1 MKTGFNP
8 SHIIAY
14 LVLAA
19 GLTLASFASAED
31 EGLLPTIKDGVVDMH
46 IVDPDHTVGYTV
58 GDIVERTVTLEVKKP
73 YKLLETSLPIVGFE
87 RRYKNQ
93 LIGID
98 LSSIS
103 HSKKEHTDSTTYTL
117 HLAYQ
122 IFTNNLVAKHGATP
136 PEYLKFAAADGKIYQ
151 YRIPTFDFVIS
162 PISVF
167 GAVKIENDMS
177 PFRGPLLLNAEP
189 EKLRLKVLL
198 AVLAAS
204 LIGLLYI
211 LGRRAWLPMMGG
223 PFARAYR
230 DLRKFPDSDEGLQKA
245 VTRLHESINTTAG
258 SSVFSDT
265 LDAFLMKKPGFKPIK
280 ADLEQFFDLS
290 RHVFFESAAHK
301 AGSAPRSS
309 LQAWLKHFCRRCRDC
324 ERGLRPEKITPAKQ
338 V

>member
-1 MKTGFNP
+1 MKTRFKP
-8 SHIIAY
+8 SHVIAFMA
-14 LVLAA
+14 LFA
-19 GLTLASFASAED
+19 GLTLAPFASADD
-31 EGLLPTIKDGVVDMH
+31 EGLFPTIKDGVIDIH
-46 IVDPDHTVGYTV
+46 IVDPDHNVGYTV

-73 YKLLETSLPIVGFE
+73 YKLLETSLPITGFE

-103 HSKKEHTDSTTYTL
+103 HKKEEHNDSTTYTL

-122 IFTNNLVAKHGATP
+122 VFTNNLVAKHGATP
-136 PEYLKFAAADGKIYQ
+136 PEYLKFVAADGKIYQ

-177 PFRGPLLLNAEP
+177 PFRGPLLLNPEP
-189 EKLRLKVLL
+189 EKERLKILLGVL
-198 AVLAAS
+198 AVS
-204 LIGLLYI
+204 LLGLLYI

-230 DLRKFPDSDEGLQKA
+230 DLRKLPNTDEGLQKA
-245 VTRLHESINTTAG
+245 VTRLHESLNATAG
-258 SSVFSDT
+258 NSVFSDT
-265 LDAFLMKKPGFKPIK
+265 LDTFLMKKPAFRPIH
-280 ADLEQFFDLS
+280 ADLERFFDMS
-290 RHVFFESAAHK
+290 RHVFFEPGSVQP
-301 AGSAPRSS
+301 AGSSP
-309 LQAWLKHFCRRCRDC
+309 LTWLKHFCRRCRDC
-324 ERGLRPEKITPAKQ
+324 ERGLRPEKITPARQ